1 MKRRL
6 IHLSVVVIL
15 GTFALPRCASCWDD
29 PDDPKL
35 WLKRIDE
42 AKTRNDRGTA
52 LFNLYRIY
60 ELDKAMME
68 RDPKYKK
75 KIIAFRKQ
83 VGPVLV
89 KVFKKKIK
97 DRYLIPAQ
105 LVEKLVMFEIDIEAA
120 ADLFIEIID
129 KYTNVDAEEF
139 GDEDRQETLAGKAV
153 DGLAKMA
160 SRGTMPAKALDSIIK
175 MIDVICKK
183 RGTGKSVEGLDPRSF
198 VRNAVV
204 KSVPLFM
211 KSKGSRTKLAAILSK
226 VVRFG
231 QTRKSGQDPMVTIF
245 GIRLMGDV
253 GDISDTTVESLVR
266 SLLGKGRGRR
276 FYSFAATSVAKL
288 PVDGSGQHPAVEP
301 LTYMLAG
308 DPWMKRIRGI
318 KSKML
323 AMTKKTGYEKRQ
335 AYKDLKAELEP
346 IEKQYKAKK
355 VMLKC
360 PFPAKYSYV
369 CDLFWQA
376 NVEEWA
382 KTEPGVIPMN
392 AVMVLREI
400 GNPSDKVIAT
410 MLENYGIDVVQKRWL
425 EQANNV
431 PGMDEKKAKSLP
443 GVQMQKMMI
452 ESYGRDMNLRSVM
465 LRTLGRMGAL
475 GKPGVQ
481 KELLRSLTWAG
492 DPSMMVKAGEGA
504 YLARFNKTVL
514 ERLIELSTK
523 AASVMMVNFK
533 KRQVK
538 MFFWGKVVKGTC
550 PAGQDYEQKFKK
562 CLANTPEKDKDG
574 NKIKDANWYCFDKY
588 KQLWLPEFYYA
599 IGYHKPGDT
608 KKHVQEFCK
617 KTDAWWNN
625 SRTSLL
631 EKAKKGGAE
640 AKRAKLALYACSENP
655 DPIALKKRET
665 VKCGQWNVC
674 DGRNNMLCLD
684 GHWQLRLHF
693 HKHAALLTTAEY
705 VETLIKHTAE
715 DLMGPHGIR
724 EKSLPKK
731 EGKEASPFF
740 DSDDKHY
747 LNKVPWPADLEK
759 LRVKKARAMLEEEL
773 CHHRQYLWVVK
784 ECGTDINKYINVIKG
799 VKLIPTEDCSK
810 LKAPYPKKI
819 DNRATPSKRAA
830 PGWRAKLKAVR
841 MIAILSGQKGKNSS
855 EVRHAVR
862 ALIDFYV
869 AAGGLAK
876 NEMRETREMVLLA
889 LDRVADYSAHKSE
902 MCDYPYALRRKNQL
916 RDKYGIPRYEE
927 KLERAKK
934 DKKEDDIAKWKSR
947 IKKYNAKVKKELEVL
962 SKKQPCFKIFKLVIE
977 DETARRVKGVW
988 QINRDARNCVGRLAR
1003 RAKMR
1008 YDQI

>member
-1 MKRRL
+1 MKCRL

-35 WLKRIDE
+35 WLERIEE
-42 AKTRNDRGTA
+42 AKTRSERETA

-75 KIIAFRKQ
+75 KLKDFRKQ
-83 VGPVLV
+83 VNPVLV

-105 LVEKLVMFEIDIEAA
+105 IVEKLVMFEADIPAA
-120 ADLFIEIID
+120 GELFIEIID
-129 KYTNVDAEEF
+129 RYTNLDAEDF

-160 SRGTMPAKALDSIIK
+160 TRGSMPPKALDSIAK
-175 MIDVICKK
+175 MINVICKK
-183 RGTGKSVEGLDPRSF
+183 RGSGKTVEGLDPRSF
-198 VRNAVV
+198 VRNSVV
-204 KSVPLFM
+204 KSVPNFL
-211 KSKGSRTKLAAILSK
+211 KAKGSKKPLAAILSR

-231 QTRKSGQDPMVTIF
+231 QTLKSGQDPMVTIF

-253 GDISDTTVESLVR
+253 GDTSPTTVESLVR

-288 PVDGSGQHPAVEP
+288 PLDGSGKHPAVEP
-301 LTYMLAG
+301 LLLMLGG
-308 DPWMKRIRGI
+308 DPWMKRIQGL

-323 AMTKKTGYEKRQ
+323 AMSKKRGGKKKQ

-346 IEKQYKAKK
+346 FEKGYKAKK
-355 VMLKC
+355 IMPKC
-360 PFPAKYSYV
+360 PFKAKYKYV
-369 CDLFWQA
+369 CDLFWKA
-376 NVEEWA
+376 NVEEWS

-400 GNPSDKVIAT
+400 GDASDKVIET
-410 MLENYGIDVVQKRWL
+410 MLANYGIDVVQKRWL
-425 EQANNV
+425 EQSNNV
-431 PGMDEKKAKSLP
+431 PGMDPKKDKTIP

-452 ESYGRDMNLRSVM
+452 ESYGRDMNLRSVI
-465 LRTLGRMGAL
+465 LRSLGRMGAMS
-475 GKPGVQ
+475 KPKVQ
-481 KELLRSLTWAG
+481 RELLRSLTWAG
-492 DPSMMVKAGEGA
+492 DPTMMVKAGEGG
-504 YLARFNKTVL
+504 YLAQFNKKML

-523 AASVMMVNFK
+523 AASAMMVNFK

-550 PAGQDYEQKFKK
+550 PAGQEFEQEFKK
-562 CLANTPEKDKDG
+562 CLSDTPEKDKEG
-574 NKIKDANWYCFDKY
+574 KEIKDANWYCFDKY
-588 KQLWLPEFYYA
+588 KKMWLPEFYYA
-599 IGYHKPGDT
+599 IGYHKPGDY
-608 KKHVQEFCK
+608 KRHVQEFCK
-617 KTDAWWNN
+617 KTDPWYNN
-625 SRTSLL
+625 TRKSLE
-631 EKAKKGGAE
+631 EKAKAGGDAG
-640 AKRAKLALYACSENP
+640 KRAKIALYACSENP
-655 DPIALKKRET
+655 DPMALKKRET

-731 EGKEASPFF
+731 EGREASAFY

-747 LNKVPWPADLEK
+747 LNKVPWPPELEK
-759 LRVKKARAMLEEEL
+759 LRVKKARAMLEKEL
-773 CHHRQYLWVVK
+773 CHHREYLWVVK
-784 ECGTDINKYINVIKG
+784 ECGSDINKYINVVKG
-799 VKLIPTEDCSK
+799 VQKIPREDCSK

-819 DNRATPSKRAA
+819 DNRSTPSTRAA
-830 PGWRAKLKAVR
+830 PSWRAKLKALR
-841 MIAILSGQKGKNSS
+841 MIAILSGQKGKSSS
-855 EVRHAVR
+855 EVKSAVR
-862 ALIDFYV
+862 AVTDYYV
-869 AAGGLAK
+869 TAGGLAK
-876 NEMRETREMVLLA
+876 HQMRESREMVLLA
-889 LDRVADYSAHKSE
+889 LDRITNYSAHKGV
-902 MCDYPYALRRKNQL
+902 MCPYPYSTRRRNQL
-916 RDKYGIPRYEE
+916 REKYGVPRYEE
-927 KLERAKK
+927 RLARAKK
-934 DKKEDDIAKWKSR
+934 DKKEKDIAKWKSR

-962 SKKQPCFKIFKLVIE
+962 TKEQPCFKVFKLVIE
-977 DETARRVKGVW
+977 DETTRRVKGVW
-988 QINRDARNCVGRLAR
+988 QINRDARNAIGRLAR